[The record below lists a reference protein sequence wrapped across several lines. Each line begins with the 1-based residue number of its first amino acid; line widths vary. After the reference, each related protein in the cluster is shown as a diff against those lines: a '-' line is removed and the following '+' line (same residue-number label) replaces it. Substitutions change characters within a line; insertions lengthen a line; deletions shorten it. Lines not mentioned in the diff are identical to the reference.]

1 MLKSW
6 VVKVLSKVL
15 ASWFVFVVITI
26 DSLGNKTY
34 NIILIVWTT
43 LAIISFYLLKKY
55 STFFEEID

>member
-6 VVKVLSKVL
+6 VVKILLKVL
-15 ASWFVFVVITI
+15 ASWFVFVAITI

>member
-15 ASWFVFVVITI
+15 ASWFVFVAITI
-26 DSLGNKTY
+26 DNLGNKTY

>member
-15 ASWFVFVVITI
+15 ASWFVFVAITI
-26 DSLGNKTY
+26 DNLGNKTY

-55 STFFEEID
+55 STFFEEIY